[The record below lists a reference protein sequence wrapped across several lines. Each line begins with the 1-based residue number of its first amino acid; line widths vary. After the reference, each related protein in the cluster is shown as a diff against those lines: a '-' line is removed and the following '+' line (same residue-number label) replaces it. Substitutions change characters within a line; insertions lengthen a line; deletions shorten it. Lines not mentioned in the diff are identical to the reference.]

1 MNIQKLLALA
11 CLTGCI
17 QLAQGQPTDTLKK
30 IKESGVFS
38 MGYRETS
45 IPFSYAVGGEKPI
58 GFSIELCAKI
68 VENIK
73 LQLKKPDIK
82 IVYTAVTPTNRIPL
96 LQNGTIDMECGAMT
110 NTLARQQQISFSP
123 SIFLANVTGMVKKTS
138 GINALTDLEGKP
150 VVMTAGSTAVQL
162 MRINRRTE
170 ATKVI
175 EMYGR
180 DHYESF
186 LMLSNDRA
194 AAFLNDDI
202 LMAGL
207 IASSQSPQD
216 FKLLSDVLRTEPYAV
231 ALRKDDAEFKKL
243 VDHTVKELMTSGALT
258 EMYER
263 WFTKPIPPKNVNLN
277 FPMSSALRELYSTP
291 NDKGI

>member
-1 MNIQKLLALA
+1 MNIKKLITLVV
-11 CLTGCI
+11 LTGCI
-17 QLAQGQPTDTLKK
+17 QLAQSEPSDTLKK
-30 IKESGVFS
+30 IGDSGIFA

-45 IPFSYAVGGEKPI
+45 IPFSYSVGGDKPI
-58 GFSIELCAKI
+58 GFSIDLCVKI
-68 VENIK
+68 VDAIK

-110 NTLARQQQISFSP
+110 NTLARQQQIAFSP
-123 SIFLANVTGMVKKTS
+123 SIFLANVTGIVKKTS
-138 GINALTDLEGKP
+138 GINALTDLDGKP

-162 MRINRRTE
+162 MRGNRRTE
-170 ATKVI
+170 ATKVLEI
-175 EMYGR
+175 YGR

-194 AAFLNDDI
+194 VAFLNDDI

-207 IASSQSPQD
+207 IATSQTPQE
-216 FKLLSDVLRTEPYAV
+216 FRLLPDVLRTEPYAV
-231 ALRKDDAEFKKL
+231 GLRKDDSDFKKL
-243 VDHTVKELMTSGALT
+243 VDQTVKELMTSGALA
-258 EMYER
+258 EMYDR

-277 FPMSSALRELYSTP
+277 FPMSSALRELYSHP